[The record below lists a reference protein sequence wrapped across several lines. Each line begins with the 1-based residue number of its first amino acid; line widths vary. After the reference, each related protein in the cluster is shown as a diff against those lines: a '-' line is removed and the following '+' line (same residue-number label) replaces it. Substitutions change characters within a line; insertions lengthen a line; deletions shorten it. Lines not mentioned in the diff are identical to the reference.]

1 MEELFI
7 AICTQTKL
15 NYSTVLLK
23 KNEAE
28 DCGGAVYDNSG
39 NMYISN
45 CTYEKVSVIKKLI
58 NDMTISKIAQIV
70 ELSEEDV
77 NNLIQKHNIKKY

>member
-1 MEELFI
+1 MEYGEMVRE
-7 AICTQTKL
+7 
-15 NYSTVLLK
+15 N
-23 KNEAE
+23 
-28 DCGGAVYDNSG
+28 
-39 NMYISN
+39 
-45 CTYEKVSVIKKLI
+45 EKVSVIKKLI